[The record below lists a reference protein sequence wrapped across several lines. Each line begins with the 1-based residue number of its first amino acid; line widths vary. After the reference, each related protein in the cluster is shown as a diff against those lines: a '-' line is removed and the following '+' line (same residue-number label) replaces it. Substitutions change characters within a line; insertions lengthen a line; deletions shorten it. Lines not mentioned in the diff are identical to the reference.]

1 MEIKAR
7 FDHFNINVTDLERS
21 LAFYDRALG
30 LKEISRKQA
39 DDGSFILAYLGDG
52 ETGFRL
58 ELTWL
63 RDHAATPY
71 ELGENES
78 HLCVRVAGD
87 YEAVRA
93 YHKELGCVCF
103 ENHEMG
109 LYFINDPDDY
119 WIEVLP
125 LNHQHKTAPGNRSAP
140 GVSANSKNIM
150 ATETM
155 EQAVTEAV
163 RILREGGVILYP
175 TDTVWGIGC
184 DATNAEA
191 VERIYHLKRSENKK
205 SMLVLCATPDMVV
218 RYVHKA
224 PGIAFEVQ
232 ELATKPLTLIL
243 PGASGVAANLIP
255 EEGTLGVR
263 IPDHAFCQAMLRKL
277 GRPIVST
284 SANISGEDTPRNLA
298 EISREIIDGVDYVVN
313 PKFEGKPTG
322 KASSILLFNEAGE
335 FRIIRE

>member
-1 MEIKAR
+1 
-7 FDHFNINVTDLERS
+7 
-21 LAFYDRALG
+21 
-30 LKEISRKQA
+30 
-39 DDGSFILAYLGDG
+39 
-52 ETGFRL
+52 
-58 ELTWL
+58 
-63 RDHAATPY
+63 
-71 ELGENES
+71 
-78 HLCVRVAGD
+78 
-87 YEAVRA
+87 
-93 YHKELGCVCF
+93 
-103 ENHEMG
+103 
-109 LYFINDPDDY
+109 
-119 WIEVLP
+119 
-125 LNHQHKTAPGNRSAP
+125 
-140 GVSANSKNIM
+140 
-150 ATETM
+150 M

-191 VERIYHLKRSENKK
+191 VERIYRLKRSENKK

-218 RYVHKA
+218 
-224 PGIAFEVQ
+224 
-232 ELATKPLTLIL
+232 